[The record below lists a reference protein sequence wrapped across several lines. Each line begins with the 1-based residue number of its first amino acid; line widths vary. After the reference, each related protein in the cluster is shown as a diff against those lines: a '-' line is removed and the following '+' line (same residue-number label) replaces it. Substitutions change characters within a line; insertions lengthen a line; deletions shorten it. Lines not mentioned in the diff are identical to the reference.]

1 MVFGNILH
9 NVRPLVKTYQANPNI
24 KFTLIRTYAKWVSRR
39 PVKILNEDELFECE
53 DTTVEKEVPREK
65 IVSSRRRGRKSRQA
79 KQKEPEETEN
89 AMKKRQFTK
98 LKENDKIV
106 TSIMTNLKSRK
117 RREKDK
123 EIVLEGHRLIKDA
136 MKVGLVPKLILFN
149 DSTDLEELNLP
160 EEVTLYKVPYKT
172 IQLWSSLTT
181 APGLLGIFNTPDLQ
195 NNAAHDNN
203 DAIPLTVICDNIRE
217 PGNLGSIMRAVAG
230 VGCEKLIVMKGC
242 VDLWDPKVLRSAAGT
257 HFRLPIHSFPTWDE
271 IPSLISD
278 DSNIF
283 VADSNFGDEYMP
295 QYSPELIE
303 SSLNIFDVDPA
314 ELISKLT
321 FGERTEELSI
331 TNKRMMKQFLLK
343 LPVMPYYAM
352 DYTRK
357 ESVIIL
363 SGETEGLNF
372 DSCRFLNERK
382 GIRINIPLAKGVDS
396 LNAGV
401 ALGIVTFEIK
411 RQFLRKQQTLNE
423 SLCK

>member
-1 MVFGNILH
+1 MILVNILR
-9 NVRPLVKTYQANPNI
+9 NVRPLVRTYQANANVNS
-24 KFTLIRTYAKWVSRR
+24 TLIRAYARWVSRR
-39 PVKILNEDELFECE
+39 PVKILNEDELYECE
-53 DTTVEKEVPREK
+53 DTTEVKQISTEKK
-65 IVSSRRRGRKSRQA
+65 VSLRRRARKP
-79 KQKEPEETEN
+79 KQEVKEKKPEETEN
-89 AMKKRQFTK
+89 AAKKNKFTK

-117 RREKDK
+117 KREKDG
-123 EIVLEGHRLIKDA
+123 EIILEGHRLIKDA
-136 MKVGLVPKLILFN
+136 MKVGLIPKIVLFN
-149 DSTDLEELNLP
+149 DANDLKELHLP
-160 EEVTLYKVPYKT
+160 DEVTLYKVPYKT

-181 APGLLGIFNTPDLQ
+181 APGLLGIFDTPDLDKNTPC
-195 NNAAHDNN
+195 NN
-203 DAIPLTVICDNIRE
+203 AIPLTVICDNIRD

-242 VDLWDPKVLRSAAGT
+242 VDLWDSKVLRSAAGT
-257 HFRLPIHSFPTWDE
+257 HFRLPIHGFPTWDE

-295 QYSPELIE
+295 QYSPELIQ
-303 SSLNIFDVDPA
+303 SSLDIFDIDPA

-321 FGERTEELSI
+321 FHDRTEELSI
-331 TNKRMMKQFLLK
+331 TNKKMMKQFLLK
-343 LPVMPYYAM
+343 LPVMPYYSL
-352 DYTRK
+352 DYTRR

-372 DSCRFLNERK
+372 NSCKFLNERK

-411 RQFLRKQQTLNE
+411 RQFMRKQHALN
-423 SLCK
+423 K